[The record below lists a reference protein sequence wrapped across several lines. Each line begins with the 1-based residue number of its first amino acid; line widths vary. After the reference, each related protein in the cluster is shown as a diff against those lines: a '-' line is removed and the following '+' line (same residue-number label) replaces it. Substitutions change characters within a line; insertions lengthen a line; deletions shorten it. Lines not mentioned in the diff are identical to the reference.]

1 MSCSTSWSLNLPPT
15 LDPAYMCQ
23 FSWNS
28 RHVACYRL
36 RLHPLELPVATADT
50 LSSRRI
56 LEQVGWQF
64 WWCARMLAKAPGLL
78 MWRELRIPGIS
89 GIQILWAQL
98 RYSNGMS
105 VRHSHCSHY
114 LLRIYENIFF
124 HLKLRIS
131 ISTELIK
138 FLILGKLQISQ
149 WMVLGY
155 IILRFLA
162 FLSLL
167 FTYSLENRGLRC

>member
-15 LDPAYMCQ
+15 LDPAYTCQ

-105 VRHSHCSHY
+105 VRHSHCSYY
-114 LLRIYENIFF
+114 LLRIFKNMF
-124 HLKLRIS
+124 S
-131 ISTELIK
+131 ISLRFQFIYTELIK

-155 IILRFLA
+155 ITLRF
-162 FLSLL
+162 
-167 FTYSLENRGLRC
+167 